1 MRADMTPVHITDAV
15 AEGVLPLADAVAVV
29 EQAFRDLGAGE
40 AANLARVR
48 SRCAGKTLS
57 AMGALLPRS
66 GVLGAKVYPTI
77 GGRFNFVIALFDAE
91 TGRLLATLQ
100 GDAVTGIRT
109 CATTIVAARRLA
121 RQDART
127 LAVFGSGV
135 QARAHAHA
143 FAEFFPLREVVVL
156 DPHGDPQALA
166 RDLMARHGLSATVAR
181 DARTALATADI
192 VVTCTRSET
201 PLFEADA
208 VADGTFIAA
217 IGSSKPDT
225 RELPPALLERAGII
239 AVEDKSQAL
248 GESGDL
254 AGVEAARVLALGD
267 LLGDRAPVAAPS
279 AISIYK
285 SVGIGVEDVAV
296 AHAIWQRLAARAAA
310 G

>member
-1 MRADMTPVHITDAV
+1 MSADLAPVHITDAM
-15 AEGVLPLADAVAVV
+15 AQGVLPLAEAVAVI
-29 EQAFRDLGAGE
+29 EQAFRELGAGE
-40 AANLARVR
+40 AANLSRVR

-77 GGRFNFVIALFDAE
+77 GGRFNFVITLFDAE

-109 CATTIVAARRLA
+109 CATTLVAARLLA
-121 RQDART
+121 RPESQK
-127 LAVFGSGV
+127 LVVFGSGV

-143 FAEFFPLREVVVL
+143 FAEFFPLREAIVV

-166 RDLMARHGLSATVAR
+166 RALMERHGPSVTVGR
-181 DARTALATADI
+181 DARAALANADI

-201 PLFEADA
+201 PLFDEDA

-225 RELPPALLERAGII
+225 RELPPQLLERAGII
-239 AVEDKSQAL
+239 AVEDKGQAL
-248 GESGDL
+248 GETGDL
-254 AGVEAARVLALGD
+254 AGVEAERVLTLAD
-267 LLGDRAPVAAPS
+267 LLGDRPPAMAAS
-279 AISIYK
+279 AISVYK
-285 SVGIGVEDVAV
+285 SVGIGLEDVAV
-296 AHAIWQRLAARAAA
+296 AHAIWRRLAAA
-310 G
+310 